1 MYWWGFSKEGSAS
14 DKKRSNGDMLSFL
27 FSEQSSGA
35 ELTLNEFFD
44 TKYVPYAEKRKVS
57 IKHDL
62 STFNNHMRYSL
73 GQKVIEELSPEIV
86 ENWKYDQR
94 GRNYRVSTVSK
105 HVFLI
110 NRLIFLAKD
119 WGYLSKNIY
128 QVRKTE
134 KLPEGDFKQY
144 FLSSREISLLMSACG
159 NSRNIYL
166 KYFVELLLLTGARH
180 GEALGAHM
188 DNISLSQGIWVVPKS
203 KNGRSWKIVLNN
215 RAARIVSKVRTIS
228 KTVPAHPQD
237 QGFLFLN
244 PKTKKPYKSFHAP
257 WDDAW
262 NAAGLENVRIH
273 DLRHTFASILING
286 GATLYEVQTLL
297 GDSTPQK
304 TQRYAHLSRNTL
316 HEKSELMSN
325 FMSEMSAAE

>member
-1 MYWWGFSKEGSAS
+1 MLDRARD
-14 DKKRSNGDMLSFL
+14 DKKGTNKL
-27 FSEQSSGA
+27 FSFMFSDRSA
-35 ELTLNEFFD
+35 ESKITLNTFFD
-44 TKYVPYAEKRKVS
+44 DQYVPYAQKRKAS

-62 STFNNHMRYSL
+62 STYNNHLRYSL
-73 GQKVIEELSPEIV
+73 GQKNLEDLTPEIV

-94 GRNYRVSTVSK
+94 GRNYRVSTVNM
-105 HVFLI
+105 HVFLL

-119 WGYLSKNIY
+119 WGYVSKNIY

-144 FLSSREISLLMSACG
+144 FLSSREISLLMSACES
-159 NSRNIYL
+159 SRNIYL

-203 KNGRSWKIVLNN
+203 KNGRSRKIVLNN
-215 RAARIVSKVRTIS
+215 RAARIVSKIRTIS
-228 KTVPAHPQD
+228 KAVPAHPQD

-257 WDDAW
+257 WDDAR

-273 DLRHTFASILING
+273 DLRHTFASILINA

-297 GDSTPQK
+297 GHSTPQM
-304 TQRYAHLSRNTL
+304 TQHYAHLSRNTL
-316 HEKSELMSN
+316 HEKSELVSN